1 MFSMTRNLSR
11 LRTLDAR
18 LLILANSTSDLSVRL
33 NELKLLRERVTK
45 AQQVV
50 QQPRISPLERSSA
63 QVELRL

>member
-1 MFSMTRNLSR
+1 MTRNLSR